1 MSLAITTIIGTNDS
15 ETLTGTHS
23 HEVISGR
30 GGDDTIYAYNGH
42 DEAWGGTGD
51 DLLYGGSGN
60 DLIYGGG
67 GPTVI
72 DMTPLSISQ
81 TYSGRII
88 FEGESA
94 GYRNSLGSY
103 KIDGDGSIY
112 DVTMHFD
119 NASLQG
125 SGGDLIGGVSE
136 SSLSMSAGDQLG
148 FFIISNGYSYN
159 GGYPGVD
166 FSTGT
171 MEFRNSDGSVATNAS
186 INPELWFTQADGSE
200 QELIKH
206 KYHSS
211 AGVEDTDY
219 NLNAD
224 GILHIKGIL
233 NTNKGTVSL
242 GFEDLYN
249 GGDLDFDDSVFTV
262 DIGTANARDI
272 LPVST
277 PRPGVVHSDDDILYG
292 GNGND
297 ELYGKAGDD
306 IHYGEGGDDEIY
318 AGSGNDIAYGGNGN
332 DILKGGGGDDVLYG
346 ENGADSLFGGLGD
359 DIISGGSSADTLY
372 GNDGD
377 DVLDGGSGA
386 DTFYAGKGADIVTA
400 GSGNDIVYGNDGD
413 DVIAG
418 EGGND
423 TINAGN
429 GDDDVSG
436 DDGSDTIRGNAGDD
450 TLAGNDG
457 VDTIYGDNGNDS
469 IDGGDGA
476 DTLYGGSGNDTFV
489 SGSGGDYVNGG
500 SGIDTIDYSGLT
512 ESIRVDIHGKR
523 TTGGDSDTLYSVENA
538 IGTDFDDWFRGDKRD
553 NTIDAGAGDD
563 YIRGLKGDDL
573 LTGGSGEDTF
583 FWRSTDIGS
592 YTDIIS
598 DFSLTDDTLQFN
610 ISSSLN
616 LENFDDWFSI
626 SESDGDTSLFIDLD
640 GAGSSYNSTE
650 FALLSDVSG
659 YSSAD
664 FSVIV

>member
-1 MSLAITTIIGTNDS
+1 MSLAITTIYGTKDG
-15 ETLTGTHS
+15 ETITGTHS
-23 HEVISGR
+23 NEVISGR
-30 GGDDTIYAYNGH
+30 GGDDTIYARNGH

-51 DLLYGGSGN
+51 DILYGGSGN

-67 GPTVI
+67 GPTEI
-72 DMTPLSISQ
+72 DMTPLSIAEN
-81 TYSGRII
+81 YSGRVI

-103 KIDGDGSIY
+103 KIDADGNLT
-112 DVTMHFD
+112 DVTMHFA

-125 SGGDLIGGVSE
+125 SGGSLIGGVSE
-136 SSLSMSAGDQLG
+136 DALSMNAGDKLG

-166 FSTGT
+166 FSSGS
-171 MEFRNSDGSVATNAS
+171 MEFRNSDGTTATTSS
-186 INPELWFTQADGSE
+186 INPELWFVHGDGSE

-249 GGDLDFDDSVFTV
+249 GGDLDFDDTVFTI
-262 DIGTANARDI
+262 DIGTSNARD
-272 LPVST
+272 LAPVST
-277 PRPGVVHSDDDILYG
+277 PREGVVNSDDDILHG

-306 IHYGEGGDDEIY
+306 IHYGENGDDEVY
-318 AGSGNDIAYGGNGN
+318 AGSGDDIAYGGSGN
-332 DILKGGGGDDVLYG
+332 DILKGGGGNDALYG
-346 ENGADSLFGGLGD
+346 DNGSDTLYGGFGD
-359 DIISGGSSADTLY
+359 DTLEGGSSDDTLY
-372 GNDGD
+372 GNDGND
-377 DVLDGGSGA
+377 TLDGGSGA
-386 DTFYAGKGADIVTA
+386 DIFYAGNGEDVVTA
-400 GSGNDIVYGNDGD
+400 GSGNDSVYGNGGN
-413 DVIAG
+413 DVLSG

-423 TINAGN
+423 TINAG
-429 GDDDVSG
+429 SG
-436 DDGSDTIRGNAGDD
+436 DDTVSGGDGVDTIRGNSGND

-457 VDTIYGDNGNDS
+457 ADTIRGDNGNDS
-469 IDGGDGA
+469 IDGGAGA
-476 DTLYGGSGNDTFV
+476 DTLLGGSGDDTFV
-489 SGSGGDYVNGG
+489 SGSGSDDVNGG
-500 SGIDTIDYSGLT
+500 SGSDTIDYSSLT

-563 YIRGLKGDDL
+563 FIRGLKGDDD
-573 LTGGSGEDTF
+573 LTGGTGDDTF

-592 YTDIIS
+592 YLDTIS
-598 DFSLTDDTLQFN
+598 DFSLADDTLEFN
-610 ISSSLN
+610 ISSSLT
-616 LENFDDWFSI
+616 LEDIDDWLSI
-626 SESDGDTSLFIDLD
+626 SESNGDTSLFIDLD
-640 GAGSSYNSTE
+640 GTGSSYEATE

-659 YSSAD
+659 AELSD
-664 FSVIV
+664 FSVVV